1 MGRNDP
7 ICVQISGAQVND
19 SKLACEMMELL
30 NVEAIERFVGDKAY
44 DTNRIRDWL
53 KDNNIAAEIPNK
65 RNRKNKF
72 RFDKTV
78 YKWRHKIENLFGR
91 MKENRRLAMRVD
103 KLDTSFMGFIALSL
117 IKLQVC

>member
-1 MGRNDP
+1 MMGRNDP
-7 ICVQISGAQVND
+7 ICVQISGAQIND
-19 SKLACEMMELL
+19 SKLACEMMGLL
-30 NVEAIERFVGDKAY
+30 NKEAIKSFVGDKAY
-44 DTNRIRDWL
+44 DTNKIRDWL

-91 MKENRRLAMRVD
+91 IKENRRLAMRLD
-103 KLDTSFMGFIALSL
+103 KLDSSSIGFIALSL
-117 IKLQVC
+117 MKL

>member
-1 MGRNDP
+1 MGRRDP

-19 SKLACEMMELL
+19 SKLACEMMGLL
-30 NVEAIERFVGDKAY
+30 NTQAIKRFVGDKAY
-44 DTNRIRDWL
+44 DTNKIRGWL

-91 MKENRRLAMRVD
+91 IKENRRLAMRVD